1 MLRLEKVKKYY
12 RLHRH
17 RIFGHEYLKAVDD
30 VSFSVAKGESFGIV
44 GESGCGKSTLA
55 KTIVM
60 LETPT
65 AGNVYFEDQNLALLP
80 RGEMRQVRRNIQIVF
95 QDAYASLNPRFS
107 ISETLNEPLS
117 NFAEAGKSDSIAMVN
132 VTLDM
137 VQLPK
142 KVLAC
147 YPSELS
153 GGERQRV
160 CIARALILRPRLIVF
175 DEATS
180 GLDVTL
186 QSQILKIL
194 AELRK
199 ELSLTYIFIT
209 HNLQILPYITDRVG
223 VMFSGKMVE
232 LISAGKLGEAVHP
245 YTKALIAAAPVQ
257 HPKDRRTGGGI
268 SLPSGT
274 KSLTG
279 GCCFLSRCP
288 IARDACYCRQPEM
301 AAAEHEGTAACFLTD
316 SNP

>member
-1 MLRLEKVKKYY
+1 MLRLEKVQKYY

-30 VSFSVAKGESFGIV
+30 VSFSVAEGESFGIV

-60 LETPT
+60 LESPT
-65 AGNVYFEDQNLALLP
+65 AGNVYFEDRNLALLP
-80 RGEMRQVRRNIQIVF
+80 RREMRQVRRNIQIVF

-107 ISETLNEPLS
+107 ISETLSEPLN
-117 NFAEAGKSDSIAMVN
+117 NFAETGKSASMGLVN
-132 VTLDM
+132 ATLDM
-137 VQLPK
+137 VQLSK

-160 CIARALILRPRLIVF
+160 CIARAMILRPRLIVF

-194 AELRK
+194 AELRS
-199 ELSLTYIFIT
+199 EFGLTYIFIT
-209 HNLQILPYITDRVG
+209 HNLQIIPYITSRVG

-232 LISAGKLGEAVHP
+232 IISAGKLEEAVHP
-245 YTKALIAAAPVQ
+245 YTKALIAAAPAQ
-257 HPKDRRTGGGI
+257 HPKDRRTGNAI
-268 SLPSGT
+268 FLPSGM

-288 IARDACYCRQPEM
+288 IARDACYCHQPEM
-301 AAAEHEGTAACFLTD
+301 VTAEHEGKVACF
-316 SNP
+316 SKP